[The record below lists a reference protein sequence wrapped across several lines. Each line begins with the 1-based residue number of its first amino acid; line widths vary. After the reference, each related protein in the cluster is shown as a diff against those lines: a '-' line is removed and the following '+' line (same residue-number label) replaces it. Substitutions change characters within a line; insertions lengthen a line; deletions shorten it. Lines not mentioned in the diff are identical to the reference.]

1 MMMLSQQDLKQ
12 HAAEAALTYI
22 EPLLS
27 PEAVIGVGTGS
38 TADLFIDGLARYK
51 TQFRAAV
58 ASSERSAQRLTALGI
73 VVLDLN
79 EVQTMPVYV
88 DGADEI
94 NERLHMLKGGGGALT
109 REKIVASVA
118 KKFVCI
124 ADESKLVQMLGRFPL
139 PIEVLPLAR
148 EAVARVARELGG
160 EPILRVGFTTDN
172 GNQILDVHGLTIS
185 DAVAL
190 EARLNQV
197 PGVVTNG
204 LFAARPADVALLAT
218 QQGIRQL

>member
-1 MMMLSQQDLKQ
+1 MLSQQDLKQ
-12 HAAEAALTYI
+12 QAAEAALTYI

-38 TADLFIDGLARYK
+38 TADLFIDGLARYR

-58 ASSERSAQRLTALGI
+58 ASSERSAQRLAALGI

-94 NERLHMLKGGGGALT
+94 NEHLHMLKGGGGALT

-124 ADESKLVQMLGRFPL
+124 ADESKLVQVLGRFPL

-160 EPILRVGFTTDN
+160 EPVLRTGFTTDN
-172 GNQILDVHGLTIS
+172 GNQILDVHGLTIL

-218 QQGIRQL
+218 QRGIRQL

>member
-1 MMMLSQQDLKQ
+1 MLSQQELKQ
-12 HAAEAALTYI
+12 QAAEAALTYI
-22 EPLLS
+22 EPLLT
-27 PEAVIGVGTGS
+27 PDAVIGVGTGS
-38 TADLFIDGLARYK
+38 TADLFIDGLARYRTK
-51 TQFRAAV
+51 FRAAV
-58 ASSERSAQRLTALGI
+58 ASSERSAQRLAALGI

-94 NERLHMLKGGGGALT
+94 NDRLHMLKGGGGALT

-124 ADESKLVQMLGRFPL
+124 ADESKLVQTLGRFPL
-139 PIEVLPLAR
+139 PLEVLPLAR

-160 EPILRVGFTTDN
+160 EPVLRLGFTTDN
-172 GNQILDVHGLTIS
+172 GNQILDVHGLTII
-185 DAVAL
+185 DPVAL